1 MASSKRKSYSDP
13 SIPPEVRER
22 RQVYDR
28 EAKRCARQTYL
39 TEIDALNTTIVG
51 LTQKLHALR
60 GSSALPWKE
69 VAEAMAANSASS
81 ATTNSRLRGQ
91 MEEQK
96 QIARTLYEWA
106 KAHLPTDTD
115 EMTELEA
122 MWLEVATLTD
132 TGHVCREIGF
142 SELQHF
148 FDGYDSQGT
157 EQVASSHSGDDE
169 S

>member
-1 MASSKRKSYSDP
+1 MLSSERASDSHSKRKSYNDP
-13 SIPPEVRER
+13 SIPREVRER

-81 ATTNSRLRGQ
+81 ASTNSRLRGQ
-91 MEEQK
+91 MEEQQ

-106 KAHLPTDTD
+106 KQHLPTEND
-115 EMTELEA
+115 EMQDLEA
-122 MWLEVATLTD
+122 MWHEVASLTD
-132 TGHVCREIGF
+132 STTTGHVCREIEF
-142 SELQHF
+142 SELQTF
-148 FDGYDSQGT
+148 FDGYD
-157 EQVASSHSGDDE
+157 
-169 S
+169 